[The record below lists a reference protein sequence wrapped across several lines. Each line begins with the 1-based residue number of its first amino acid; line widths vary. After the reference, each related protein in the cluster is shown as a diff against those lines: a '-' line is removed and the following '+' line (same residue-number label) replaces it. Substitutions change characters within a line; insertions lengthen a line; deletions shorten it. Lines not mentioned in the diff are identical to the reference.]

1 MIPYGRQ
8 QIAAED
14 MEAVRA
20 VLASDFLTQGPAVP
34 AFEQAVARYVGAPH
48 AVAVNSAT
56 SALHVACIALGV
68 GPGDVVWTS
77 PNSFLASANC
87 ARYCGADVDFV
98 DIDPVDLNLSVPAL
112 AEKLARA
119 KPAGRLPKVVVPV
132 DFAGRSAQLGPLRE
146 LADAYGFAIVED
158 ASHAIGATYRG
169 RHVGGHGLADVT
181 VFSFHP
187 VKIIT
192 TAEGGLAVTHRPEL
206 ARRMELARSHGMTRE
221 PSEMSGTPDG
231 PWYYEQCSL
240 GWNYRLTDLQAAL
253 GTSQLRRIESFLARR
268 HAVRARY
275 DAALAGLP
283 LLLPAPEREGR
294 SALHLYPVQLAPA
307 ARRERRAVFEG
318 LRARGIGVNVH
329 YIPIHTQ
336 PYYQALGFRR
346 GDFPAAEAYYARAI
360 TLPLHAGMSDED
372 VETVIAAVRAELA

>member
-14 MEAVRA
+14 VEAVRA

-34 AFEQAVARYVGAPH
+34 AFEQAVACYVGAPH

-68 GPGDVVWTS
+68 GPGDLVWTS

-98 DIDPVDLNLSVPAL
+98 DIDPVDLNMSVAAL
-112 AEKLARA
+112 REKLAQA
-119 KPAGRLPKVVVPV
+119 QAAGRLPKVVIPV
-132 DFAGRSAQLGPLRE
+132 DFAGRSAQLGPMRE
-146 LADAYGFAIVED
+146 LADAYGFALVED

-192 TAEGGLAVTHRPEL
+192 TAEGGLALTHRPEL
-206 ARRMELARSHGMTRE
+206 ARRMELARAHGMTRE

-231 PWYYEQCSL
+231 PWYYEQQSL
-240 GWNYRLTDLQAAL
+240 GYNYRLTELQAAL
-253 GTSQLRRIESFLARR
+253 GTSQLRRIETFLARR
-268 HAVRARY
+268 HAIRAQY
-275 DAALAGLP
+275 DEAFAALP
-283 LLLPAPEREGR
+283 LVLPAPDAEGR
-294 SALHLYPVQLAPA
+294 SALHLYPVQLV
-307 ARRERRAVFEG
+307 RHDRRAVFEG
-318 LRARGIGVNVH
+318 LRARGLGVNVH

-336 PYYQALGFRR
+336 PYYRALGFRR
-346 GDFPAAEAYYARAI
+346 GDFPAAEAYYERAI
-360 TLPLHAGMSDED
+360 TLPLHAGLSDAD
-372 VETVIAAVRAELA
+372 VAAVIAAVRAELS